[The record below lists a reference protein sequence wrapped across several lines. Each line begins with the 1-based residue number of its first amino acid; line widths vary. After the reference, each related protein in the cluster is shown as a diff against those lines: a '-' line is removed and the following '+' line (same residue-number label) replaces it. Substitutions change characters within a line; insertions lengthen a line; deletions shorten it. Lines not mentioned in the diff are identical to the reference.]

1 MTSPTVEIP
10 VEYKRLFDSDWREA
24 AVYGGR
30 YSLKSHTVARILLTR
45 ARQKQM
51 RIGCF
56 REFQNSINDSSHQLL
71 SDLIELYNLT
81 DFKITDNSII
91 NTINGSDFL
100 FRGLHHNEQS
110 IKSIEGIDIAW
121 CLVAGTKING
131 RNIEDILPGEYVLS
145 YNHNTNF
152 LEHRKV
158 LRVTKRHRKEN
169 LYKLSTQYGLSS
181 IILTGEHPVYIKGR
195 GYVSAKDIKKGE
207 VILYEETKLTRENS
221 LFGRLWRTNTNRHG
235 RETSQVPKKWWNI
248 LLGLRESKSIKA
260 HEATEPN
267 GQSRNQREDE
277 ESPQADE
284 TQTKRFGGQWSRLYT
299 SSRTAIQNAWARL
312 VERISSYYSSAK
324 RQRLPNQLQTGLG
337 EHILHVSDRVRWFGT
352 RRREKPTRGRKENST
367 ITELRVDSIEVQE
380 QGDIE
385 QLGLS
390 DGGNYVYNIEVE
402 VNNNYFANGILTHNC
417 EEAQTISQK
426 SLEVLTPTV
435 RKEGSQLIY
444 TYNRLLEDDPVH
456 VRLVK
461 EGRPNTLVINTNYD
475 IAEKYGWLPSGIK
488 DEIESDRINRP
499 ALYKHK
505 WLGEPNSLERRV
517 YQDWVQVDQ
526 VPHEARLE
534 RRGLDF
540 GYKND
545 PSAIIAIYYYNGGYI
560 LDEELYR
567 KGMKNNEL
575 ATFLNTVDNPNTL
588 VIGDSAE
595 PKSIAELQESGVN
608 ILGVKKAGGKD
619 SLGNKKNFKQYGIDY
634 VRQQKIS
641 VTKRSQNIWREY
653 KGYLHQEDNSGKIL
667 NDPEDGNDH
676 SMDALMY
683 GFMGL
688 KPQKKHEPIK
698 QYQPTN
704 FMAGF

>member
-81 DFKITDNSII
+81 DYKITDNSII

-100 FRGLHHNEQS
+100 FKGLHHNEQS
-110 IKSIEGIDIAW
+110 VKSIEGIDLAW
-121 CLVAGTKING
+121 V
-131 RNIEDILPGEYVLS
+131 
-145 YNHNTNF
+145 
-152 LEHRKV
+152 
-158 LRVTKRHRKEN
+158 
-169 LYKLSTQYGLSS
+169 
-181 IILTGEHPVYIKGR
+181 
-195 GYVSAKDIKKGE
+195 
-207 VILYEETKLTRENS
+207 
-221 LFGRLWRTNTNRHG
+221 
-235 RETSQVPKKWWNI
+235 
-248 LLGLRESKSIKA
+248 
-260 HEATEPN
+260 
-267 GQSRNQREDE
+267 
-277 ESPQADE
+277 
-284 TQTKRFGGQWSRLYT
+284 
-299 SSRTAIQNAWARL
+299 
-312 VERISSYYSSAK
+312 
-324 RQRLPNQLQTGLG
+324 
-337 EHILHVSDRVRWFGT
+337 
-352 RRREKPTRGRKENST
+352 
-367 ITELRVDSIEVQE
+367 
-380 QGDIE
+380 
-385 QLGLS
+385 
-390 DGGNYVYNIEVE
+390 
-402 VNNNYFANGILTHNC
+402 

-461 EGRPNTLVINTNYD
+461 EGRPNTLVINANYD

-575 ATFLNTVDNPNTL
+575 ATFLNTIDNPNTL